1 MTGPTEESP
10 ILSETHGRVRLL
22 RLNRPKALNAIN
34 RDLARALLAA
44 LTAADT
50 EPDIG
55 AIVITGSDRAFAAG
69 ADIREMADQGFAA
82 MHAQDWFGEWDAVAS
97 LRKPL
102 IAAVAGHALGGGCE
116 LALMC
121 DFILAAETAHFGQ
134 PEVRLGVMPGMGGTQ
149 RLTRRIGQARAME
162 LCLTGRLIGAAE
174 AERIGLVARVVP
186 PEDLLPQALAT
197 AATIAEMPL
206 PAVMSIR
213 DAVQRAPDLSLQDG
227 LRYERRLFHALFAT
241 ADQKEGMRAF
251 VEKRPPK
258 FENR

>member
-1 MTGPTEESP
+1 MTQPSQTAP
-10 ILSETHGRVRLL
+10 ILSEMHGRVLLL
-22 RLNRPKALNAIN
+22 RLNRPEALNAIN
-34 RDLARALLAA
+34 RDLARDLLAA
-44 LTAADT
+44 LSRAGTDP
-50 EPDIG
+50 EVG

-82 MHAQDWFGEWDAVAS
+82 MHAQDWFGEWDAVAT
-97 LRKPL
+97 LRKPM

-121 DFILAAETAHFGQ
+121 DFILAADTARFGQ

-149 RLTRRIGQARAME
+149 RLARRIGQARAME
-162 LCLTGRLIGAAE
+162 LCLTGRTIDAAE
-174 AERIGLVARVVP
+174 AERIGLVARVLP
-186 PEDLLPQALAT
+186 PEGLLPQALAT

-213 DAVQRAPDLSLQDG
+213 DAVQRAPDLTLQDG

-241 ADQKEGMRAF
+241 EDQKEGMRAF
-251 VEKRPPK
+251 LEKRPPK